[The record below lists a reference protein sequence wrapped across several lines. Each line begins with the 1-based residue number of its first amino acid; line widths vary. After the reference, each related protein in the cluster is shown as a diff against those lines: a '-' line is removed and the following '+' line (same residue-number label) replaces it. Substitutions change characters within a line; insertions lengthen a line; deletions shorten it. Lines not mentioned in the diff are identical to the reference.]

1 MAGQRGNAWWLFAF
15 FGLGS
20 AGFGLVGLIGGT
32 TYLAESVAGQT
43 NEALQ
48 ASAPEAYRLVEVEV
62 RLAGLQY
69 VAFGI
74 LIMAIAWTAFRECRR
89 WAWWAMW
96 TFPLAG
102 VAQGAIIVA
111 STAPGEAIDGAAL
124 TGSVVAIIGAAVL
137 LWSAPAFRSAAR
149 RSVSSEYAA
158 SKRRPLPSRSRGAAR
173 TDVGVERG

>member
-1 MAGQRGNAWWLFAF
+1 MKMASGNAWWLFALI
-15 FGLGS
+15 GLGS
-20 AGFGLVGLIGGT
+20 AVFGFVGLIGGT

-48 ASAPEAYRLVEVEV
+48 ASAPDAYRLVEVVV
-62 RLAGLQY
+62 RMAGLQY

-74 LIMAIAWTAFRECRR
+74 LMMAIAWAAFRHGRR

-102 VAQGAIIVA
+102 VAQAVIIVA
-111 STAPGEAIDGAAL
+111 STAPGQAIDGAAL

-137 LWSAPAFRSAAR
+137 LWSAPAFRPG
-149 RSVSSEYAA
+149 AA
-158 SKRRPLPSRSRGAAR
+158 SEAA
-173 TDVGVERG
+173 TEGFQLDGS